1 MLASPT
7 LRILVAEDDFL
18 VGEEIVRV
26 LRHLGHTDV
35 TIASTGLAAVE
46 LTCSLRPD
54 VVLMDVRMPGLDGL
68 EAARR
73 IQEACPTPIV
83 VLTAHDA
90 PEILERAS
98 QAGVGAFLT
107 KPPEAAP
114 LARALVIALARHR
127 DLLRLAGLVADLERK
142 TAELER
148 ALAEIRTLHGIIPMC
163 MFCKKVRNDAGF
175 WERVDHYIRAHT
187 EAVVSH
193 GLCPECFSREY
204 GSEEQQR

>member
-1 MLASPT
+1 MLSSPA
-7 LRILVAEDDFL
+7 LKVVVAEDDFL
-18 VGEEIVRV
+18 VSEEIVRV
-26 LRHLGHTDV
+26 LRNLGHTDV

-46 LTCSLRPD
+46 RTCALRPD
-54 VVLMDVRMPGLDGL
+54 VVLMDIRMPELDGL

-90 PEILERAS
+90 PDILERAS

-107 KPPEAAP
+107 KPPESAP
-114 LARALVIALARHR
+114 LARALVIARARHS
-127 DLLRLAGLVADLERK
+127 DLLRLAGLVAELERK
-142 TAELER
+142 TVELER

-175 WERVDHYIRAHT
+175 WERVDHYIHEHT
-187 EAVVSH
+187 QAVVSH
-193 GLCPECFSREY
+193 GLCPECFAREY
-204 GSEEQQR
+204 GSGEPQG